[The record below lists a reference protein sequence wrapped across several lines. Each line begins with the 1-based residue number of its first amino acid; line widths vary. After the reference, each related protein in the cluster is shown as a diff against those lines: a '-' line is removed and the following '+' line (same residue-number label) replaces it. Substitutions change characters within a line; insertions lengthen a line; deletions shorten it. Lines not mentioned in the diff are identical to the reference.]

1 MCIISLVYIVSLILH
16 SLCYVG
22 RFPAK
27 YDRFCAVY
35 VANHLK
41 TRNRRSGMVAD
52 ADDTRQC
59 PFVEHYDGNL
69 HDVMANLRRLDGGI
83 AAHQQYGPPVNLF
96 SPKGTRKYWVKASTP
111 VLGSVYCIRYIN
123 ALIFHCSLWQVFLV
137 LGPGQGGLSFPG
149 QVL

>member
-1 MCIISLVYIVSLILH
+1 
-16 SLCYVG
+16 
-22 RFPAK
+22 
-27 YDRFCAVY
+27 
-35 VANHLK
+35 
-41 TRNRRSGMVAD
+41 
-52 ADDTRQC
+52 
-59 PFVEHYDGNL
+59 L

>member
-1 MCIISLVYIVSLILH
+1 
-16 SLCYVG
+16 
-22 RFPAK
+22 
-27 YDRFCAVY
+27 
-35 VANHLK
+35 
-41 TRNRRSGMVAD
+41 MVAD

-59 PFVEHYDGNL
+59 PFVEHYDGYL

-83 AAHQQYGPPVNLF
+83 ATHSQYGPPVNLF